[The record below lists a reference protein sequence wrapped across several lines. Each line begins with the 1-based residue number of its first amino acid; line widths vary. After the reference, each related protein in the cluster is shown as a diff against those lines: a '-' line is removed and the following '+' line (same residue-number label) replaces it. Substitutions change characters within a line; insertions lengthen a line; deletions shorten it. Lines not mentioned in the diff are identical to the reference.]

1 MALGALL
8 ASPRYR
14 SFYLGPDAR
23 VWPPPPAAR
32 ALTSRAARAARAVA
46 SAPPLPQTF
55 GLPLPIGGEPAGLPP
70 VPDETAV
77 ARHGRVRVPEPDA
90 DGRIRVPVTDVLPAR
105 LPSSGPP
112 AGWDLREF
120 AGHASVQVVYDEG
133 RVAVD
138 LQSDRASFV
147 LSRDVVLDLKRYPM
161 LRWSWKAVRLPPG
174 GDARSRATD
183 DEVAQVY
190 VVFPRWPSPRLN
202 SEVLGYIWD
211 TRAPVGS
218 AVTSPQGENI
228 RSIVVESGSQRL
240 GFWIQEE
247 RNVYRDYVALFGRE
261 PGPVGK
267 VAIMTDSNDTQS
279 QSEALVDDLIFF
291 RPPARNARI
300 GSNYATM
307 PPMPRSGS

>member
-1 MALGALL
+1 VALAVVL

-55 GLPLPIGGEPAGLPP
+55 GLPLPIG
-70 VPDETAV
+70 
-77 ARHGRVRVPEPDA
+77 RVQVPEPDA

-112 AGWDLREF
+112 AGWDLQEF
-120 AGHASVQVVYDEG
+120 AGHASVQVVHDEG

-138 LQSDRASFV
+138 LQSDRASFA

-202 SEVLGYIWD
+202 SEVVGYIWD
-211 TRAPVGS
+211 SRAPVGS
-218 AVTSPQGENI
+218 AVTSPQGDNI

-291 RPPARNARI
+291 RPPGRNARI
-300 GSNYATM
+300 GSIYATM